1 MFSTIFDITLGQLS
15 RLQMN
20 AAIPMFCQFLRLKK
34 HDVLH
39 QRQKAFELAVE
50 PSCQWLMQLRNE
62 VFWRKKSLCSPSTC
76 WTDLCDVNYPTVEG
90 TKTNWW
96 LRFNPFE
103 TYQKQPS
110 DVSSFPPQSGRG
122 RKWKKK
128 HVRIMRSKSDT
139 NGPVST
145 MRSLNQSWNLKNLV
159 LKPYGCFR
167 KWWSPQ
173 IIHFDRVFHYK
184 PSILGYPNFWK
195 HPYHLSSE
203 NIKRKTNLHR
213 RPISI
218 TCFFFKIITI
228 YLWMNQQ
235 ITPWSNSPPMART
248 WHCSGNCTLWSP
260 LTTPVHP
267 ILGAKKRGRS
277 VLWVCT

>member
-1 MFSTIFDITLGQLS
+1 MQRYQCFANSCGWKSTMFYTSDKKLS
-15 RLQMN
+15 SWRLN
-20 AAIPMFCQFLRLKK
+20 
-34 HDVLH
+34 H
-39 QRQKAFELAVE
+39 LASD
-50 PSCQWLMQLRNE
+50 SCSSGMKSSGE
-62 VFWRKKSLCSPSTC
+62 KKSLCSPSTC

-128 HVRIMRSKSDT
+128 TCTYHEIQIGHQRTSFYNEIVESKLEPEESGVET
-139 NGPVST
+139 IWVFPKMV
-145 MRSLNQSWNLKNLV
+145 V
-159 LKPYGCFR
+159 
-167 KWWSPQ
+167 PQ

-218 TCFFFKIITI
+218 TCFF
-228 YLWMNQQ
+228 
-235 ITPWSNSPPMART
+235 S
-248 WHCSGNCTLWSP
+248 
-260 LTTPVHP
+260 
-267 ILGAKKRGRS
+267 RS
-277 VLWVCT
+277 